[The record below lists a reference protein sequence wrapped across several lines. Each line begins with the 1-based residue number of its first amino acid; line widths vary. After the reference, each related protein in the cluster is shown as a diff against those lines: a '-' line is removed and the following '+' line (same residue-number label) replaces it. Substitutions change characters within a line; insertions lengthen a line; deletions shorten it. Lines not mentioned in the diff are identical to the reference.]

1 MNYPTG
7 QIIMTT
13 KLIIAA
19 FAGIFTFGIAQ
30 AAPLMS
36 SAEYKSQKDRMDANY
51 KAAKERCKP
60 MTGNAK
66 DICQAEVKGEHEVA
80 EADLKATR
88 DGTPKAQH
96 AARTAR
102 AEATYK
108 VAKEKCDDLKG
119 NDKDVCVKEAKSAH
133 TKAKA
138 DAKVAK
144 EVKKVATGET
154 PMAKAP
160 EKIAD
165 TKRDAK
171 DDKRDAEYKVA
182 KEKCD
187 ALSGQ
192 PKDNCIA
199 QAKLKF
205 AK

>member
-1 MNYPTG
+1 MK
-7 QIIMTT
+7 T

-19 FAGIFTFGIAQ
+19 LAGVFAFATAQ
-30 AAPLMS
+30 AATQMS
-36 SAEYKSQKDRMDANY
+36 TADYKSKKDSLGTTY

-60 MTGNAK
+60 LSGNAK
-66 DICQAEVKGEHEVA
+66 DICQAEAKGEHDVA
-80 EADLKATR
+80 EAELKAER
-88 DGTPKAQH
+88 DGTPKAQ
-96 AARTAR
+96 ADARAAR

-119 NDKDVCVKEAKSAH
+119 NDKDVCNKEAKAAH

-138 DAKVAK
+138 DAKVTK
-144 EVKKVATGET
+144 EVKKVASGET
-154 PMAKAP
+154 SMQKAP

-165 TKRDAK
+165 AKREAK

-192 PKDNCIA
+192 TKDNCIA

-205 AK
+205 K

>member
-1 MNYPTG
+1 
-7 QIIMTT
+7 MTT

-19 FAGIFTFGIAQ
+19 FAGVFTFATAQ
-30 AAPLMS
+30 AATSMS
-36 SAEYKSQKDRMDANY
+36 TTEYKSQKDRLEANY
-51 KAAKERCKP
+51 KTAKERCKA
-60 MTGNAK
+60 MTANAK
-66 DICQAEVKGEHEVA
+66 DICQAEVKGENEVA
-80 EADLKATR
+80 EAELKATR
-88 DGTPKAQH
+88 DGTPKSQYDVR
-96 AARTAR
+96 AAK

-119 NDKDVCVKEAKSAH
+119 NDKDVCVKEAKSAQ

-138 DAKVAK
+138 DAKVTK